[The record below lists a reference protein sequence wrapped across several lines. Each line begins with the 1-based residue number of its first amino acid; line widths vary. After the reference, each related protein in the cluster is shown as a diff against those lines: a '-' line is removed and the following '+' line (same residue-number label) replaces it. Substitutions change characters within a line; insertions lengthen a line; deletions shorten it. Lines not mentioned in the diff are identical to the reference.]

1 MLSDGLRCHL
11 HGAVTAVRL
20 DALCDSHN
28 GVLQS
33 LDTSSLIQTLAGQN
47 VQRRSNKLDLDLALG
62 GVLGL
67 GGAKG
72 VFDSIDSLITKA
84 GNLDIGTDLS
94 GVGSELAADVQLEL
108 VLDGVAR
115 ECDLIPNGGVSI
127 I

>member
-1 MLSDGLRCHL
+1 
-11 HGAVTAVRL
+11 
-20 DALCDSHN
+20 
-28 GVLQS
+28 
-33 LDTSSLIQTLAGQN
+33 LAGQN